1 MLPAEQHPAAIR
13 DFLAARSGQATRLR
27 LATGADS
34 EFILGLRLDPARR
47 THISATSGSL
57 SGQRQWMAAY
67 EARFE
72 AGLEAYFIIQY
83 EAKDV
88 GTVRLYDYRPAADSF
103 CWGSWIIQ
111 PGTHALAGIL
121 TPMLVYDLAFKGLGF
136 NSAYFDVRKANAT
149 VWKFHEML
157 GAELVGEDALNRI
170 YIYSKPK
177 YPAAR
182 SRLLRLTGTTA

>member
-1 MLPAEQHPAAIR
+1 MLPAEQHPVAIR
-13 DFLAARSGQATRLR
+13 DFLAARSGQATSLR

-34 EFILGLRLDPARR
+34 EFILSLRLDPARSA
-47 THISATSGSL
+47 HISATSGSL
-57 SGQRQWMAAY
+57 PGQRQWMAAY

-72 AGLEAYFIIQY
+72 AGLEAYFIIQH

-88 GTVRLYDYRPAADSF
+88 GTVRLYDYRPVADSF

-111 PGTHALAGIL
+111 PGTHALAGML

-170 YIYSKPK
+170 YIYSKSK

-182 SRLLRLTGTTA
+182 ARLLRLIGITA

>member
-1 MLPAEQHPAAIR
+1 MLPTEQHPVAIR
-13 DFLAARSGQATRLR
+13 DFLAARSGQATSLR

-34 EFILGLRLDPARR
+34 EFILGLRLNPARR

-57 SGQRQWMAAY
+57 SEQRQWMAAY
-67 EARFE
+67 KARFE
-72 AGLEAYFIIQY
+72 AGLEAYFIIQH

-111 PGTHALAGIL
+111 PGASERAAFA
-121 TPMLVYDLAFKGLGF
+121 TPLIVYDLGFDCLGF
-136 NSAYFDVRKANAT
+136 AAAHFDIRQENVS
-149 VWKFHEML
+149 VWKFEEMM
-157 GAELVGEDALNRI
+157 GAELIKEDELNRV
-170 YIYSKPK
+170 YTYPKPK

-182 SRLLRLTGTTA
+182 ARLLRLIGITA

>member
-1 MLPAEQHPAAIR
+1 
-13 DFLAARSGQATRLR
+13 
-27 LATGADS
+27 
-34 EFILGLRLDPARR
+34 
-47 THISATSGSL
+47 
-57 SGQRQWMAAY
+57 MAAY

-72 AGLEAYFIIQY
+72 AGLEAYFIIQH

-111 PGTHALAGIL
+111 PGTHALAGML
-121 TPMLVYDLAFKGLGF
+121 TPMLVYDLAFIGLGF
-136 NSAYFDVRKANAT
+136 NSAYFDVRNANAT

-157 GAELVGEDALNRI
+157 GAELVGEDDLNRM
-170 YIYSKPK
+170 YTYPKSK

-182 SRLLRLTGTTA
+182 ARLLRLIGITA